1 MKKPRRSTGRLLPVL
16 VLTLAVLVCLGL
28 YWNQPQLRAERFVAA
43 HGAELE
49 EALEGDG
56 GIPARIGYKTY
67 NLWGEDGEM
76 AEFILSAWG
85 DTYYGCYWS
94 RQDVPMAFQGV
105 DVPLSQSGDGR
116 WTWTAEG
123 DNHGVTWKLSG
134 RWYYFEASF

>member
-1 MKKPRRSTGRLLPVL
+1 MPK
-16 VLTLAVLVCLGL
+16 
-28 YWNQPQLRAERFVAA
+28 AERFVAA

-49 EALEGDG
+49 AALEGDG
-56 GIPARIGYKTY
+56 GIPARIGYRSY

-94 RQDVPMAFQGV
+94 RRDVPFPFQHT
-105 DVPLSQSGDGR
+105 DIPLTQTGDGR

-123 DNHGVTWKLSG
+123 DNRGVTWKLSG
-134 RWYYFEASF
+134 RWYDFQASF

>member
-56 GIPARIGYKTY
+56 GIPARIGYETC
-67 NLWGEDGEM
+67 NLWGQDGEM

-85 DTYYGCYWS
+85 TPTTAATGPAGTCPWPS
-94 RQDVPMAFQGV
+94 RA
-105 DVPLSQSGDGR
+105 
-116 WTWTAEG
+116 WTCP
-123 DNHGVTWKLSG
+123 
-134 RWYYFEASF
+134 

>member
-1 MKKPRRSTGRLLPVL
+1 MKNQRTAPVL
-16 VLTLAVLVCLGL
+16 ALVLATLVVLGL
-28 YWNQPQLRAERFVAA
+28 YWSLPLPRAERFVAA

-49 EALEGDG
+49 AALEGDG
-56 GIPARIGYKTY
+56 GIPAGIGYKTY
-67 NLWGEDGEM
+67 NLWGDDGEM

-94 RQDVPMAFQGV
+94 REDVPFSFQGV
-105 DVPLSQSGDGR
+105 DVPLTQTKDGR

>member
-1 MKKPRRSTGRLLPVL
+1 MESRRTAL
-16 VLTLAVLVCLGL
+16 VLALALAALTVLGVYRSLPL
-28 YWNQPQLRAERFVAA
+28 PRAERFVAA

-49 EALEGDG
+49 AALEGDG
-56 GIPARIGYKTY
+56 IIPAGIGYKTY
-67 NLWGEDGEM
+67 NLWGDDGGM
-76 AEFILSAWG
+76 AEFILSVWG

-94 RQDVPMAFQGV
+94 REDAPFPFQGA
-105 DVPLSQSGDGR
+105 DVPLTRTGDGR

>member
-1 MKKPRRSTGRLLPVL
+1 MKKRRRSTGRLLPVL
-16 VLTLAVLVCLGL
+16 VLTLAALVYLGF
-28 YWNQPQLRAERFVAA
+28 YRNQPQLRAERFVAA
-43 HGAELE
+43 HGAALE
-49 EALEGDG
+49 EALENGG

-67 NLWGEDGEM
+67 NLWGQDGEM

-94 RQDVPMAFQGV
+94 RR
-105 DVPLSQSGDGR
+105 DVPLAFQYTGIPLTQTGDGR

>member
-1 MKKPRRSTGRLLPVL
+1 MKKPRRSTGRLLLVL

-28 YWNQPQLRAERFVAA
+28 YWNQPQLRPERFVAA

-85 DTYYGCYWS
+85 DTYYGCYYS
-94 RQDVPMAFQGV
+94 RDDVPFSFQDAGG
-105 DVPLSQSGDGR
+105 PLTEGTDGR
-116 WTWTAEG
+116 WTWTAQG

-134 RWYYFEASF
+134 KWYYFEASF

>member
-1 MKKPRRSTGRLLPVL
+1 MESRRTAPVL
-16 VLTLAVLVCLGL
+16 ALALAALAVLGVYRSLPL
-28 YWNQPQLRAERFVAA
+28 PRAERFVAA

-49 EALEGDG
+49 AALEGDG
-56 GIPARIGYKTY
+56 IIPAGIGYKTY
-67 NLWGEDGEM
+67 NLWGDDGGM

-94 RQDVPMAFQGV
+94 REGAPFPFQGV
-105 DVPLSQSGDGR
+105 DVPLTRTGDSR